1 MRWRSNRE
9 RGVTHECHGLVARGE
24 SRVQFGSAAAVSRP
38 VRSFDSGD
46 MPLLAAPILAQVL
59 TLTAGNRDEV
69 RWVAER
75 TYSQL
80 QVEARLLAGAGVTL
94 KHGSVGVAYSPS
106 LIVAPGQ
113 RGANTG
119 ATVLNTVYGDVRWF
133 GGTRRSSFQFS
144 ESAEVSQRNF
154 FLQSYSSPAP
164 SNPTN
169 TGTATPG
176 TTAPGGT
183 PPDTMTQ
190 PGTTPT
196 PGSTPTGSTAPKGAT
211 STNTKGT
218 VFYGTSRTDLTW
230 TRELTHSTSFTTGAD
245 YLVSGGLD
253 RESQLSYPLLQ
264 GPEVRLSL
272 TNTLSARDSVSSSID
287 GRYTLSSRGE
297 RAWSAGGTEQYI
309 HWFARR
315 THGTATAGV
324 MFTRIEPPDPVPV
337 DYLGLHEPRNKT
349 YPLGI
354 AELVH
359 TAPYEGGTVFVRGAA
374 AYLPVLDPIRVVIDP
389 RFIGTLGSGW
399 SRRRFTLSLSL
410 DTTISLQKSQTPGSG
425 SLNSWSA
432 STTVAYELDHG
443 FGLDGGARITRQL
456 FEDVTTVPA
465 TGLVFVAVSWNGSI
479 KKR

>member
-9 RGVTHECHGLVARGE
+9 RGVTHECNGLVARRE
-24 SRVQFGSAAAVSRP
+24 TRVQFGAAAAVSRP
-38 VRSFDSGD
+38 VRSFDSGN

-94 KHGSVGVAYSPS
+94 KHGAVGVAYSPS

-113 RGANTG
+113 RGANGG

-133 GGTRRSSFQFS
+133 GGARRSSFQFS

-169 TGTATPG
+169 TGTTTPG

-183 PPDTMTQ
+183 PPDIMTQ
-190 PGTTPT
+190 PGTGTT
-196 PGSTPTGSTAPKGAT
+196 PGSTQTSGTTPKGAT

-218 VFYGTSRTDLTW
+218 VFYGTSRTELSW
-230 TRELTHSTSFTTGAD
+230 TRQLTHSSAFTAGAD

-253 RESQLSYPLLQ
+253 RESQVSYPLLQ
-264 GPEVRLSL
+264 GPEVRLTL
-272 TNTLSARDSVSSSID
+272 TNTLSPRDSLSSSID
-287 GRYTLSSRGE
+287 GHYTVSSRGE
-297 RAWSAGGTEQYI
+297 HAWFAGGNEQYI

-315 THGTATAGV
+315 THGTATAGLF
-324 MFTRIEPPDPVPV
+324 FTRIEPPDPVPV
-337 DYLGLHEPRNKT
+337 GYLGVQEPRNKT

-359 TAPYEGGTVFVRGAA
+359 TAPYAGGTVFVRGSA
-374 AYLPVLDPIRVVIDP
+374 AYLPVLDPVRVVIDP

-399 SRRRFTLSLSL
+399 SRRRFTASVSL
-410 DTTISLQKSQTPGSG
+410 DTTISLQKSQAAGSG
-425 SLNSWSA
+425 SLNSWGA

-443 FGLDGGARITRQL
+443 FTVDGGARVTRQL

-465 TGLVFVAVSWNGSI
+465 TGLVFVALSWNGSLT
-479 KKR
+479 KR